1 MPNVLRHELFNIIS
15 GKSKVSNGA
24 IIQTITDYLRES
36 EKTSGIVKTEKHFK
50 KQETK
55 RLEEFIVSN
64 NLWFLDVNTDNYV
77 SEGAEQK
84 VYLKDKQF
92 VYKLNDAIY
101 YESWVDYFNN
111 LLIHNYFFPDTA
123 YELLGFSKDDTTLYC
138 VVQQKFIEITSTTNI
153 NHVKKFMESNGF
165 INVRNNDYRN
175 DDLGIIIE
183 DLHDENVLTNNGI
196 LYFIDTVFYISDL
209 SQ

>member
-1 MPNVLRHELFNIIS
+1 MPNVLRYELFNIIS

-36 EKTSGIVKTEKHFK
+36 EKTGGIAKTEKHFK

-196 LYFIDTVFYISDL
+196 LYFIDTVFYISDF

>member
-36 EKTSGIVKTEKHFK
+36 EKTSGIAKTEKHFK

-64 NLWFLDVNTDNYV
+64 NLWFLDVNADNYV

-196 LYFIDTVFYISDL
+196 LYFIDTVFYISDF

>member
-36 EKTSGIVKTEKHFK
+36 EKTSGIAKTEKHFK